1 MTNPADKFK
10 AKRTPSR
17 GTPRAGTMGYGAK
30 KKKKRTVA
38 KGYMQT
44 KGKRSTD
51 AGVMEAR
58 YARNPGMGKPI
69 KRGDVNF
76 DKWLKGLEWDA
87 RAKETK
93 FGKLKKKWKRGP
105 DSGRRHP
112 DH

>member
-1 MTNPADKFK
+1 
-10 AKRTPSR
+10 
-17 GTPRAGTMGYGAK
+17 MGYGAK

-38 KGYMQT
+38 KGYVQA
-44 KGKRSTD
+44 K
-51 AGVMEAR
+51 

-69 KRGDVNF
+69 KHGDVNF

-87 RAKETK
+87 RA
-93 FGKLKKKWKRGP
+93 GKLKKKWKRGP

>member
-1 MTNPADKFK
+1 M
-10 AKRTPSR
+10 S
-17 GTPRAGTMGYGAK
+17 

-38 KGYMQT
+38 KGYVQT

-51 AGVMEAR
+51 AGVTEAK

-69 KRGDVNF
+69 KHGDVNF

>member
-1 MTNPADKFK
+1 
-10 AKRTPSR
+10 
-17 GTPRAGTMGYGAK
+17 MGYGAK

-38 KGYMQT
+38 KGYVQT

-51 AGVMEAR
+51 AGVIEAR

-69 KRGDVNF
+69 KHGDVNF

-87 RAKETK
+87 RA
-93 FGKLKKKWKRGP
+93 GKLKKKWKRGP